1 MTLLSRFAA
10 AWKAIMQGD
19 TGLATPDVTRTQQF
33 ALGQAVVVVLIV
45 LGFDLDSDTEQ
56 LLIGLSATLAAALP
70 VSDAAV
76 RRGRAA
82 NAEKVAA
89 AQTKMTQADG
99 AAASAPNGPPATLS
113 DAERQKVLDRLLQ
126 MTD

>member
-1 MTLLSRFAA
+1 VTLLSRFAA

-19 TGLATPDVTRTQQF
+19 KGLTTPDVTRTQQF

-76 RRGRAA
+76 RRGRSA

-89 AQTKMTQADG
+89 AQTKLAQADG
-99 AAASAPNGPPATLS
+99 AAADAPTALS

-126 MTD
+126 LAD